1 MIQYKSKNE
10 IVKATENIYRHIDRD
25 YNIRNRIGTG
35 ENTNEMPKDLRDAI
49 FYQESFRGCKWN
61 ECDLTNVSGNGTIF
75 SDNDFIKS
83 KLDNVSLQYCS
94 FSNDVFLNCNMHGSN
109 FANSTFSNCAIIDG
123 NIHGCSFVGTKFNCG
138 ILQDTP
144 IEVSTFERCLFKD
157 MYLKNLDL
165 RQLTL
170 NYTTFDNVIMK
181 NVCLPF
187 IQIPYTFNGL
197 QYLYNTTDDI
207 TVASHEEKGKKISI
221 SEYMALLPDF
231 ITFFDSQEQFFPLTN
246 CYIVNNQL
254 EFAEQSNKMGI
265 LASATRHDFRALY
278 FYCIQASKVLMLS
291 NSKRNTIYSEIN
303 SIIRGQILTNAEYH
317 QFCIYYPMIKK
328 LLFDT
333 PNEKPVLIITL
344 KTNIAPDEYEHLAI
358 LIAALEEVTVQFE
371 KDLDSKH
378 IEIRHNSPDVID
390 FFLSGNIDLLIQSA
404 NEILNILTPIINNL
418 SDYITV
424 GGTLSMAA
432 QKGYHLLKNHK
443 KTRKEKLPKKIAHS
457 QEIEN
462 IRSEIKKLHNYK
474 TEKIYSQIEQK
485 RANSSISTEE
495 LMNLQ
500 MVLKSKGICIQDINI
515 QCLDSEQDILNALYE
530 NSNDITI

>member
-170 NYTTFDNVIMK
+170 NCTK
-181 NVCLPF
+181 SLARR
-187 IQIPYTFNGL
+187 L
-197 QYLYNTTDDI
+197 
-207 TVASHEEKGKKISI
+207 
-221 SEYMALLPDF
+221 AL
-231 ITFFDSQEQFFPLTN
+231 
-246 CYIVNNQL
+246 
-254 EFAEQSNKMGI
+254 
-265 LASATRHDFRALY
+265 
-278 FYCIQASKVLMLS
+278 
-291 NSKRNTIYSEIN
+291 
-303 SIIRGQILTNAEYH
+303 
-317 QFCIYYPMIKK
+317 
-328 LLFDT
+328 
-333 PNEKPVLIITL
+333 
-344 KTNIAPDEYEHLAI
+344 
-358 LIAALEEVTVQFE
+358 
-371 KDLDSKH
+371 
-378 IEIRHNSPDVID
+378 
-390 FFLSGNIDLLIQSA
+390 
-404 NEILNILTPIINNL
+404 
-418 SDYITV
+418 
-424 GGTLSMAA
+424 GT
-432 QKGYHLLKNHK
+432 
-443 KTRKEKLPKKIAHS
+443 
-457 QEIEN
+457 
-462 IRSEIKKLHNYK
+462 
-474 TEKIYSQIEQK
+474 
-485 RANSSISTEE
+485 
-495 LMNLQ
+495 
-500 MVLKSKGICIQDINI
+500 
-515 QCLDSEQDILNALYE
+515 
-530 NSNDITI
+530 